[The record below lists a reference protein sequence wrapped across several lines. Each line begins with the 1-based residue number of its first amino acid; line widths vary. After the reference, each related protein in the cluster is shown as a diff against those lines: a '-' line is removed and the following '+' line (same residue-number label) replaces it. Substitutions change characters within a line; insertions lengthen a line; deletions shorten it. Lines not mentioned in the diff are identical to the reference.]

1 MGDHE
6 TLFIVRDVE
15 LHSDFSFM
23 KSSLDLSVFTFM
35 CEVNLDGLHP
45 FDQWELLNCDRQMPL
60 VVGVKWPLAFI
71 LNTRTQFLW
80 RLFLESD

>member
-23 KSSLDLSVFTFM
+23 KSSLNLSVFTFM

-45 FDQWELLNCDRQMPL
+45 FDQ
-60 VVGVKWPLAFI
+60 
-71 LNTRTQFLW
+71 
-80 RLFLESD
+80 